1 MFRGKYLASPGW
13 RRWPAGRRVQSL
25 PSSRRLADLGK
36 SLKIDVD
43 KVSVS
48 GISSG
53 GFMAH
58 QFHVAHSGNLMGVG
72 IIAGGPYHCA
82 QGDVMRGMMT
92 CTAFMAETGC
102 KEFMAIGNPLLGA
115 MCSTL
120 YYNGPGPAPAGKPA
134 SDAAIAMAQQ
144 SVDDTFEEGL
154 DIDSPQG
161 IIGDHVILIHGQLD
175 NLLPVGVLDAVDPVA
190 ARMSV
195 PPHAPRKCVTL
206 PALAGLPSSSRQ

>member
-1 MFRGKYLASPGW
+1 MFRGKYLALALLAALAGW
-13 RRWPAGRRVQSL
+13 TQGAVAAEQQTT
-25 PSSRRLADLGK
+25 LADLGK
-36 SLKIDVD
+36 SLKIDAD

-82 QGDVMRGMMT
+82 QGDVMRGMLT

-102 KEFMAIGNPLLGA
+102 KVSWPLAIRCWAPCA
-115 MCSTL
+115 PRSTTTAL
-120 YYNGPGPAPAGKPA
+120 VGSAPAGKPA

-144 SVDDTFEEGL
+144 SVDDTFQEGL

-161 IIGDHVILIHGQLD
+161 IIGDR
-175 NLLPVGVLDAVDPVA
+175 VLHPRTTRQSASRGGDGCRRSVLREGLREALRYNRRRA
-190 ARMSV
+190 AC
-195 PPHAPRKCVTL
+195 AT
-206 PALAGLPSSSRQ
+206 